1 MNGGRTVFVPEPP
14 HDTLPYD
21 LPWSA
26 PSVRA
31 VKIGLLLAMWYSTS
45 VITSLTTKTILS
57 HFPFPITLAL
67 AQQAVAALL
76 SYISWRWE
84 RADAPPAASRDRANI
99 VMPIAAVMVLS
110 LVRRTAPHTALS
122 AAQRSARSTATSN
135 DEWRTR
141 ATPPAAPPA
150 LHRPRCTARL
160 HCPPA
165 PPACTARAPP
175 ARNSSL
181 RASAGAALAALRRQW
196 CGAASRP
203 RAAAPLHHQVS
214 YRWSMLSV
222 SVSFTHT
229 IKTLGPMFTIFFS
242 RLLLAEHMPISRLL
256 SVLPVVLGVA
266 ITTSTE
272 VEFALV
278 PPTRA
283 QHTSG
288 LHALHR
294 SPQPAARSP
303 QPAARSPQ
311 PAARSPQPAARSPQP
326 AARSPQP
333 AARSPAPQPR
343 PSAPPLSPAR
353 GPTLC
358 RSASAAR

>member
-122 AAQRSARSTATSN
+122 AAHDPQRPTAI
-135 DEWRTR
+135 
-141 ATPPAAPPA
+141 
-150 LHRPRCTARL
+150 
-160 HCPPA
+160 
-165 PPACTARAPP
+165 
-175 ARNSSL
+175 
-181 RASAGAALAALRRQW
+181 
-196 CGAASRP
+196 
-203 RAAAPLHHQVS
+203 V
-214 YRWSMLSV
+214 
-222 SVSFTHT
+222 
-229 IKTLGPMFTIFFS
+229 
-242 RLLLAEHMPISRLL
+242 
-256 SVLPVVLGVA
+256 
-266 ITTSTE
+266 
-272 VEFALV
+272 
-278 PPTRA
+278 
-283 QHTSG
+283 
-288 LHALHR
+288 
-294 SPQPAARSP
+294 
-303 QPAARSPQ
+303 
-311 PAARSPQPAARSPQP
+311 
-326 AARSPQP
+326 
-333 AARSPAPQPR
+333 
-343 PSAPPLSPAR
+343 
-353 GPTLC
+353 
-358 RSASAAR
+358 